1 MAKVGSGRCV
11 PVLLLAL
18 LASENVVVAAH
29 KLAYQPEIVDSSNTV
44 GYQVVCLHS
53 DARAHHLAVKH
64 GVLVVLHKDWLDE
77 GADLEY
83 VACEVGPLLYKP
95 VPPAGIIEITQIKN
109 Y

>member
-1 MAKVGSGRCV
+1 MTLGQGERLSLASQQRPCLLSAAAAADIGGGRCI
-11 PVLLLAL
+11 PVLLLVL

-64 GVLVVLHKDWLDE
+64 GVLVVLH
-77 GADLEY
+77 
-83 VACEVGPLLYKP
+83 
-95 VPPAGIIEITQIKN
+95 
-109 Y
+109 